1 MVGRPVPLLRLV
13 ALSCCLAGCSA
24 LAQPRS
30 LLRITRLPPSPLLP
44 HSPPLAP
51 QRLPLAGLPL
61 APLAR
66 SMRPLPARSSALVL
80 STNAEDES
88 SAANVEAALQQ
99 TAAAVAAAFAF
110 AGGIFFFRGGA
121 DAEAWIAAYL
131 LEESLSVDNLFVFSL
146 IFDFFKTPPGA
157 PQARVLKWGLI
168 VAVVLRAS
176 FIVGGLA
183 VVERFEPALVPCG
196 LLLLYSAYGI
206 LSEEKEE
213 DAADNPVIKTVKQ
226 ASRTHTSHTQVSHTS
241 LTPFSI
247 FPRVTLHFSRVSRA
261 PPPPRPRFQYLP
273 ATDEYDGDNFWTT
286 ADDGARL
293 ATPLLLALVCIE
305 ISDVLF
311 AVDSVPAVFGVTT
324 DPFIAFTSN
333 AFAILGLRQLYTIIS
348 EAVNNFAYL
357 RPAIAFILAFIGAK
371 LLLGFVDVD
380 ISTRASLLVVAGSLG
395 AGVGASLLLPPP
407 DDDETAA
414 Q

>member
-66 SMRPLPARSSALVL
+66 SVRPLPARSSALVL

-131 LEESLSVDNLFVFSL
+131 LEESLSVDNLFVFSV

-183 VVERFEPALVPCG
+183 VVERFEAALVPCG

-206 LSEEKEE
+206 LSEEEEE

-226 ASRTHTSHTQVSHTS
+226 ASLTQVSHTLLTHTS

-247 FPRVTLHFSRVSRA
+247 FPCVALHFSHVSRA
-261 PPPPRPRFQYLP
+261 PPPPPVPDSSICPRRTSMTETTSGRRPTMAHASRRPSCSRWYVSRSQTCSSRSIRSLQFLVSP
-273 ATDEYDGDNFWTT
+273 PIPSSPSP
-286 ADDGARL
+286 R
-293 ATPLLLALVCIE
+293 TPL
-305 ISDVLF
+305 
-311 AVDSVPAVFGVTT
+311 
-324 DPFIAFTSN
+324 PFS
-333 AFAILGLRQLYTIIS
+333 G
-348 EAVNNFAYL
+348 
-357 RPAIAFILAFIGAK
+357 
-371 LLLGFVDVD
+371 
-380 ISTRASLLVVAGSLG
+380 
-395 AGVGASLLLPPP
+395 
-407 DDDETAA
+407 
-414 Q
+414 